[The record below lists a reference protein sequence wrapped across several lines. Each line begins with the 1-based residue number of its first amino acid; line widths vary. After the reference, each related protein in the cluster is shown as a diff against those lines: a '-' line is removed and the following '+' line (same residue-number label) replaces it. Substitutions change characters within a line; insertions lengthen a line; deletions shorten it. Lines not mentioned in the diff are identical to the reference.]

1 MVQAW
6 ESSDDGERSGKRKE
20 MRLLMIVFN
29 IFYSRS
35 VQSIFLANQGANKD
49 SHTKRLCPHVTTRV
63 DISIT

>member
-35 VQSIFLANQGANKD
+35 VQSIFFA
-49 SHTKRLCPHVTTRV
+49 HTKRLCPHVTTRV

>member
-6 ESSDDGERSGKRKE
+6 ESSDDGERSGKRQE

-35 VQSIFLANQGANKD
+35 VQSIFFGEPRGK
-49 SHTKRLCPHVTTRV
+49 
-63 DISIT
+63 

>member
-35 VQSIFLANQGANKD
+35 VQSIFFGEPRGK
-49 SHTKRLCPHVTTRV
+49 
-63 DISIT
+63 